1 LIHQTI
7 HPSINPLIHQTI
19 HSSIKVFI
27 ASETIHPGRNLIRK
41 LFRWWLHPTRAF
53 CISAGN
59 NSKMTEE
66 RICNMTASLEPLD
79 V

>member
-7 HPSINPLIHQTI
+7 HPSI
-19 HSSIKVFI
+19 KVFI
-27 ASETIHPGRNLIRK
+27 ASQSIRPGRNLIRK
-41 LFRWWLHPTRAF
+41 SFRWCLHPTRAF

-59 NSKMTEE
+59 NSKMAEE
-66 RICNMTASLEPLD
+66 RICNVTAALEPLD